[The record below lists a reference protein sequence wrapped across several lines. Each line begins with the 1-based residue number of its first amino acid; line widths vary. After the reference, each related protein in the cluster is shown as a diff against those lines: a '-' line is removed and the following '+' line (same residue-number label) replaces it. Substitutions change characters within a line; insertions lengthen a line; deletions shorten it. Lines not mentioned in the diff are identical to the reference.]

1 MDRRHRLLA
10 AAAGLVTVFS
20 VTNVPATASLVAA
33 PARSSERVAERTR
46 QVTIP
51 AGTLLRVRLQN
62 SVGSDI
68 SRIEDPVRASL
79 VNPIVIDG
87 RTILPSGSAVTG
99 AVTQAR
105 QSGKVKGRAQLA
117 MRFYS
122 ITSAG
127 ERYRISTRSWAR
139 TAPATKAKDAAKI
152 GIPAAGG
159 ALVGGLVGG
168 KKGALIGGAAGGGAG
183 TAVVLSTRG
192 EEVRVGRGA
201 VVAVRLTAPLTV
213 QIS

>member
-1 MDRRHRLLA
+1 MERRHHLLA
-10 AAAGLVTVFS
+10 AIAGLVTVFS
-20 VTNVPATASLVAA
+20 VTTIPATSSLAA
-33 PARSSERVAERTR
+33 TSARPSARVVERTR

-79 VNPIVIDG
+79 VNPIVIGG
-87 RTILPSGSAVTG
+87 RTVVPAGSAVTG
-99 AVTQAR
+99 SVTQAR
-105 QSGKVKGRAQLA
+105 QSGRVQGRAQLA
-117 MRFYS
+117 MRFHA
-122 ITSAG
+122 ITADG
-127 ERYRISTRSWAR
+127 ERYRISTGSWAR

-192 EEVRVGRGA
+192 KEVRVGRGA
-201 VVAVRLTAPLTV
+201 VVAIRLTAPLTV
-213 QIS
+213 QVS